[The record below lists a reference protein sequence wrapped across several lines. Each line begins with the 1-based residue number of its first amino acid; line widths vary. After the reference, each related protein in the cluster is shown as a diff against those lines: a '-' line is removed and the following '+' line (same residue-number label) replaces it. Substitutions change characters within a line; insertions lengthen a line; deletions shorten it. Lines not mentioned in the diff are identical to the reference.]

1 MIFHH
6 IVGILREKEIDF
18 IFWYFMIKYYETYD
32 DNDFRCNFSDLEI
45 EMFFAK
51 YDVDGDGIFS
61 WDEGA
66 QVSSFSIFPLV
77 FLTILYII
85 ICLFLNMTLYLSI
98 RSVFYLSLSFPWLSF
113 PYYSFII
120 ILLFLNM
127 PLYL

>member
-113 PYYSFII
+113 P
-120 ILLFLNM
+120 
-127 PLYL
+127 